1 MKVKAS
7 KSGPLPVIPW
17 ENCFAKSAPD
27 PEGSLVSVAEHC
39 RTVGCLADEI
49 QTLLPPRVRECL
61 PACVGT
67 LAMLHDVGKVSPGF
81 LLHCS
86 ARKVEKLSPELA
98 VISIESRGLETRHAR
113 IGEAAVRYWA
123 EKSTSAARSDSDWYM
138 IIGAHH
144 GRRESFSHRAK
155 AGIYGGKA
163 WQDEREKLIDA
174 LLGTK
179 GLAFASKEPTPA
191 QLKLMAGLTSVAD
204 WIGSD
209 ERFFP
214 PTGLPD
220 PGELRDRAS
229 DALIQCG
236 WQCLPVQQDLGF
248 GDIFPGW
255 EPSPVQRSFIQA
267 VTGPGLYILEAPM
280 GSGKT
285 EAALFA
291 AYRLM
296 VSGVNRGLYFAL
308 PTRLTSNRIYKRL
321 EKFVKAITGPP
332 SYSAEP
338 LSPGV
343 RLSHG
348 DAWLVAGGGE
358 MGIGGSWFLPS
369 RRALLYPFGVGTVD
383 QALLSLLGV
392 KFNFVRTFGLAGK
405 VVIIDEV
412 HSYDEYT
419 GTLIKILVK
428 ELLEIGCTVFILSAT
443 LRVKHRC
450 LLLDDS
456 TSDSIEYPVISY
468 KKFWEV
474 SPEKAKVGLVSPDDV
489 PQKLPTD
496 VRVRLLEAAP
506 GNLVEE
512 VVRRAADGQC
522 VLWIENT
529 VASAQDVYRMICSE
543 MRESE
548 FPVGL
553 LHSRFPAFRRKELE
567 DNWMGALGKK
577 GTRPEGCLLVATQVV
592 EQSVDIDADFMITAL
607 APVDLILQRLGRLW
621 RHSRPESERPAPF
634 PEVLVRV
641 PPGLE
646 DSGSAE
652 ECRKAL
658 GVDGYVYHPC
668 TLYRSFLILKDKKII
683 SLPKNIRSLTE
694 ASCKD
699 SDDSPG
705 WLIELTLEY
714 QKDCRKLQG
723 IAEGVTAIDGFS
735 DDEDSAPT
743 RWSDRPTA
751 KVLLLNSYDTDGR
764 RVRLDLADGTAL
776 AFNVGERRID
786 IARALYWNIVPVP
799 WKRWMAQ
806 IDVRE
811 GEKWLKPLI
820 FGNVIP
826 FKRDGDRLLNLLGGP
841 VDIFYNEKTGVY
853 FPLKISIKEDFDEF
867 MW

>member
-1 MKVKAS
+1 MKIKSS
-7 KSGPLPVIPW
+7 KSISLPVIPW
-17 ENCFAKSAPD
+17 EDCFAKSVPGS
-27 PEGSLVSVAEHC
+27 EGPLISVAEHC
-39 RTVGCLADEI
+39 RTVGCLTDEI
-49 QTLLPPRVRECL
+49 QALLPHQVRGCL
-61 PACVGT
+61 PICAGT
-67 LAMLHDVGKVSPGF
+67 LAKLHDVGKVSPGF

-86 ARKVEKLSPELA
+86 ARKVKSLSPGLGA
-98 VISIESRGLETRHAR
+98 ISIESRGLETRHAR
-113 IGEAAVRYWA
+113 IGEAAVRCWA
-123 EKSTSAARSDSDWYM
+123 EKSATIARPDSDWYR

-144 GRRESFSHRAK
+144 GRRESFSLRAE
-155 AGIYGGKA
+155 AEIYGGKV
-163 WQDEREKLIDA
+163 WQDEREKLIED
-174 LLGTK
+174 LLGTED
-179 GLAFASKEPTPA
+179 LVLTSNEPTPA
-191 QLKLMAGLTSVAD
+191 QLKVMAGLTSVAD

-214 PTGLPD
+214 PTGLPI
-220 PGELRDRAS
+220 PGELYARAS
-229 DALIQCG
+229 NALIQCG
-236 WQCLPVQQDLGF
+236 WQSLPVQPGLDF

-255 EPSPVQRSFIQA
+255 EPSTVQKIFVDA

-296 VSGVNRGLYFAL
+296 VSGINRGLYFAL
-308 PTRLTSNRIYKRL
+308 PTRLTSNRIHKRL
-321 EKFVKAITGPP
+321 EEFLKAITRPP
-332 SYSAEP
+332 LYSAEP

-343 RLSHG
+343 RLAHG
-348 DAWLVAGGGE
+348 DAWLEGGGEE
-358 MGIGGSWFLPS
+358 MGIGGGWFLPS

-419 GTLIKILVK
+419 GTLIKMLVK

-443 LRVKHRC
+443 LTVALRC
-450 LLLDDS
+450 LLLGDS
-456 TSDSIEYPVISY
+456 TPDSIEYPLISY
-468 KKFWEV
+468 NKLGESFL
-474 SPEKAKVGLVSPDDV
+474 EKAKVGLVSPDESPEKPSIDI
-489 PQKLPTD
+489 
-496 VRVRLLEAAP
+496 RVRLLEFAP
-506 GNLVEE
+506 GDLVEE

-529 VASAQDVYRMICSE
+529 VASAQEVYRTICSE
-543 MRESE
+543 MREGE

-553 LHSRFPAFRRKELE
+553 LHSRFPRFRRKELE
-567 DNWMGALGKK
+567 DDWMEALGKD
-577 GTRPEGCLLVATQVV
+577 GDRPEGCVLVATQVV

-607 APVDLILQRLGRLW
+607 APVDLVLQRLGRLW
-621 RHSRPESERPAPF
+621 RHNRPDRPAPF
-634 PEVLVRV
+634 PEVLVRI

-652 ECRKAL
+652 DCRKAL
-658 GVDGYVYHPC
+658 GVNGYVYHPC
-668 TLYRSFLILKDKKII
+668 TLYRSFCILKEKKTIH
-683 SLPKNIRSLTE
+683 LPEDIRSLLE

-699 SDDSPG
+699 SEESPG
-705 WLIELTLEY
+705 WMAELTRQYRE
-714 QKDCRKLQG
+714 DCRKLQG

-735 DDEDSAPT
+735 DNEDTAPT

-751 KVLLLNSYDTDGR
+751 KILLLNSYDTDGR
-764 RVRLDLADGTAL
+764 RVRIDLADGSAL
-776 AFNVGERRID
+776 AFNVGERRVD
-786 IARALYWNIVPVP
+786 IARALYRNIVPVP

-806 IDVRE
+806 TGVHE

-820 FGNVIP
+820 FGSVFP
-826 FKRDGDRLLNLLGGP
+826 FKRDGDQLFNLLGEKI
-841 VDIFYNEKTGVY
+841 DICYNEKVGVY
-853 FPLKISIKEDFDEF
+853 FSSRPSIKEDFNEF